1 MASSHDLCSM
11 TTTAPR
17 PADAQEAN
25 DHRPGVGYMPALDGL
40 RALAVMAVVL
50 YHGDASSLPGGFL
63 GVEVFFVISGYLIT
77 ALLIAERERTGGT
90 AYLAFWAR
98 RARRLL
104 PALFALVAVVATV
117 WVVLHPDEVARLRGD
132 IVASLGYVTNWYQIV
147 VHQSYF
153 EAMGRPSPLRHMWS
167 LAVEEQ
173 FYLLWPVALAGIWRI
188 TRGRR
193 ESMAWITL
201 ALAGASTVLAVVLY
215 HPGIDPSRVYYGT
228 DTRASGVLLGAA
240 LAMVAP
246 PWLMRRRVAPGAVQ
260 SLTIIGAVGLAG
272 LVLMMLQ
279 TTEFSPFTYRGGF
292 VVVDLLTLAVIIALV
307 HPARTIWAKV
317 FAFEPLLW
325 IGRRSYGIYLWH
337 WPVFVLTRPN
347 ADIALDGLPLL
358 GLRLALTFAIAE
370 VSYRFVE
377 MPVRDG
383 VLSRWWA
390 RRSEPDGLLPAR
402 WRRPALVGAAGFA
415 AVALMVALATPPA
428 STISGVDLAGVVT
441 DDLGNLIDETTTTA
455 PPTTVA
461 PTTVPTTLAV
471 APPTTKAPT
480 TTAPAAT
487 GRGSSTIAIGDSILL
502 GAREAV
508 RSALPG
514 ITVNA
519 EVGRQFTAL
528 PSLVRSLSSAGALR
542 SNVVIHLGTNGPPTD
557 ADLKKALDALA
568 GVRRVVL
575 VNTAVDRWWQ
585 DQANSSIARAA
596 AGRSNVVVAN
606 WRAITN
612 GRPDYFV
619 SDGVHLTPAGAAAY
633 AGMIASS
640 IG

>member
-1 MASSHDLCSM
+1 M
-11 TTTAPR
+11 
-17 PADAQEAN
+17 
-25 DHRPGVGYMPALDGL
+25 PGLDGL
-40 RALAVMAVVL
+40 RAVAVLGVLA
-50 YHGDASSLPGGFL
+50 YHLGIAAIPGGFL
-63 GVEVFFVISGYLIT
+63 GVSVFFTLSGYLISD
-77 ALLIAERERTGGT
+77 LILTRTFKGEFSLRSFW
-90 AYLAFWAR
+90 LAR
-98 RARRLL
+98 GRRLL
-104 PALFALVAVVATV
+104 PAMFLMLVAVMAWVTV
-117 WVVLHPDEVARLRGD
+117 IGPRQGD
-132 IVASLGYVTNWYQIV
+132 SFRQAAGTSSLYVNNWWQV
-147 VHQSYF
+147 TKKVSYF
-153 EAMGRPSPLRHMWS
+153 AQFDHPGVLNHLWS

-173 FYLLWPVALAGIWRI
+173 FYIVWPLVLLVLARYVREIDLRP
-188 TRGRR
+188 TRPR
-193 ESMAWITL
+193 L
-201 ALAGASTVLAVVLY
+201 ALCILGLAAVSTVLMAVLF
-215 HPGIDPSRVYYGT
+215 HPGSDPSRVYYGT

-240 LAMVAP
+240 LAIVAP

-260 SLTIIGAVGLAG
+260 SLTLIGAVGLAG
-272 LVLMMLQ
+272 LTLMMLQ

-337 WPVFVLTRPN
+337 WPVFVLTRPR

-358 GLRLALTFAIAE
+358 ALRLALTFGIAE
-370 VSYRFVE
+370 LSYRFVE
-377 MPVRDG
+377 MPVRNG
-383 VLSRWWA
+383 VLARWWA
-390 RRSEPDGLLPAR
+390 RRSDPNGLLPLR
-402 WRRPALVGAAGFA
+402 WRRPALIGAAGFF
-415 AVALMVALATPPA
+415 AVALMVALAAPPA
-428 STISGVDLAGVVT
+428 SSISGVDLAGVVT
-441 DDLGNLIDETTTTA
+441 DDLGNLIDETTTTL

-461 PTTVPTTLAV
+461 PTSVPTTLAV

-480 TTAPAAT
+480 TTAPAVT

-502 GAREAV
+502 GARDAV

-528 PSLVRSLSSAGALR
+528 PSLIRSLSSAGALR

-557 ADLKKALDALA
+557 ADLKRALDSLS

-575 VNTAVDRWWQ
+575 VNTAEDRWWQ
-585 DQANSSIARAA
+585 DQANSSIAKAA
-596 AGRSNVVVAN
+596 AGRPNVVVAD
-606 WRAITN
+606 WRSVAN
-612 GRPDYFV
+612 GHPEYFV

-633 AGMIASS
+633 AAMIAGS